1 MKHMAREAD
10 KRKILIGTGTGAA
23 GADRP
28 PSRGIYQA
36 ELDTATGALAITGLA
51 AELVDPTFL
60 ARTPD
65 GGRLYAVSEISDYGG
80 ESSGAVAAFAMDPAT
95 GNLILLDIQPSGGAG
110 PAYVSLDRT
119 GRVVLVANYGAGSV
133 ASLPVEPDGRLQPPS
148 QVWQHTGAG
157 PQADRQEAPHAH
169 CIVPDPANRYAVVA
183 DLGADKL
190 FVYPINS
197 AETRLDASLRE
208 VATRPGMGPRHLAFH
223 PALDVVYVSGEL
235 DSTVSVFA
243 YTPGSG
249 ALAEAQHVSTL
260 PAGFTGE
267 NYPSEIAVAPSGRF
281 VYCANR
287 LHDSLA
293 VFAVDPGSGQLTPAG
308 HVALAGLHQAAFP
321 RHFAIDPSG
330 EWLLVANQRGHNVA
344 VFRVDASTGLPEFAG
359 AVDIATP
366 MHSHLHHRLRR
377 ALD

>member
-1 MKHMAREAD
+1 MRQRAGK
-10 KRKILIGTGTGAA
+10 LGLFIGTGTGAT

-28 PSRGIYQA
+28 RSRGIYRA
-36 ELDTATGALAITGLA
+36 ELDTASGTLTITGLA
-51 AELVDPTFL
+51 AELADPTFL

-65 GGRLYAVSEISDYGG
+65 GRRLYAVSEIGDYGDA
-80 ESSGAVAAFAMDPAT
+80 SSGAVAAYAVDRAT
-95 GNLILLDIQPSGGAG
+95 GELTLLNMQPSGGAG
-110 PAYVSLDRT
+110 PAYVALDRT
-119 GRVVLVANYGAGSV
+119 GRIVLVANYGAGNV
-133 ASLPVEPDGRLQPPS
+133 ASLPVAPDGRLESPS

-169 CIVPDPANRYAVVA
+169 CIVPDPANRYALVA

-190 FVYPINS
+190 FVYPIDP
-197 AETRLDASLRE
+197 AEVRLDASLRE

-243 YTPGSG
+243 YTPASG
-249 ALAEAQHVSTL
+249 ALAEVQHVLTL
-260 PAGFTGE
+260 PGDFAGE

-293 VFAVDPGSGQLTPAG
+293 VFAVDPASGRLTPAG
-308 HVALAGLHQAAFP
+308 HVPLAGLQETAFP

-330 EWLLVANQRGHNVA
+330 EWLLVANQHGHNVA
-344 VFRVDASTGLPEFAG
+344 AFRVDEETGVPEFAG
-359 AVDIATP
+359 AVDITTP
-366 MHSHLHHRLRR
+366 MHILF
-377 ALD
+377 